1 MVELEDLVA
10 RRDYAL
16 KPQLKTNCKCGSVL
30 GLLQSQSTIKQMCKD
45 NYCRKIYPINRK
57 CTFCLTIY
65 PYDEIECKV
74 CDKEL
79 TKLTDA
85 EVTLEDNQKLIR
97 RSKRKVK
104 EGKITQKE
112 CDDIIK
118 KAEAEDK
125 ICEVKVREIRENRQ
139 IGQHSGIQTQKQ

>member
-1 MVELEDLVA
+1 MVELEDLVT
-10 RRDYAL
+10 RRDYVL
-16 KPQLKTNCKCGSVL
+16 KPLLRKTCKCGSVL

-57 CTFCLTIY
+57 CTFCDTVY
-65 PYDEIECKV
+65 DYDEMECKV
-74 CDKEL
+74 CDVEL
-79 TKLTDA
+79 TKLTNA

-118 KAEAEDK
+118 KAYIEDEV
-125 ICEVKVREIRENRQ
+125 CEEKAREIREKRQ
-139 IGQHSGIQTQKQ
+139 LD

>member
-1 MVELEDLVA
+1 MVELEDLVT
-10 RRDYAL
+10 RRDYVL
-16 KPQLKTNCKCGSVL
+16 KPLLRKTCKCGSVL

-57 CTFCLTIY
+57 CTFCDTVY
-65 PYDEIECKV
+65 DYDEMECKV
-74 CDKEL
+74 CDVEL

-118 KAEAEDK
+118 KANIEDEV
-125 ICEVKVREIRENRQ
+125 CEEKAREIREKRQ
-139 IGQHSGIQTQKQ
+139 ID

>member
-1 MVELEDLVA
+1 MELEDLVA
-10 RRDYAL
+10 RRDYVL
-16 KPQLKTNCKCGSVL
+16 KPLLIKTCKCGSTL
-30 GLLQSQSTIKQMCKD
+30 NLLQTHTVIKQICND
-45 NYCRKIYPINRK
+45 TWCRKIYPIKRK
-57 CTFCLTIY
+57 CTFCHTIY

-79 TKLTDA
+79 TQLTDA
-85 EVTLEDNQKLIR
+85 EVTLEDNKKLIR

-139 IGQHSGIQTQKQ
+139 TEQPSGIQTQKQ

>member
-10 RRDYAL
+10 RRDYVL
-16 KPQLKTNCKCGSVL
+16 KPLLRKTCKCGSTL
-30 GLLQSQSTIKQMCKD
+30 NLLQTQSTVKQMCND
-45 NYCRKIYPINRK
+45 SYCRKIYPINRK
-57 CTFCLTIY
+57 CTYCHTTY

-74 CDKEL
+74 CDVEL

-112 CDDIIK
+112 
-118 KAEAEDK
+118 
-125 ICEVKVREIRENRQ
+125 
-139 IGQHSGIQTQKQ
+139 

>member
-16 KPQLKTNCKCGSVL
+16 KPLLRKTCICGRTL
-30 GLLQSQSTIKQMCKD
+30 NLLQSQSTIKQMCND
-45 NYCRKIYPINRK
+45 SYCRKIYPINRK

-118 KAEAEDK
+118 KANIEDEV
-125 ICEVKVREIRENRQ
+125 CEERAREIREKRQ
-139 IGQHSGIQTQKQ
+139 ID

>member
-57 CTFCLTIY
+57 CTFCDTVY
-65 PYDEIECKV
+65 DYDEMECKV
-74 CDKEL
+74 CDVEL

-118 KAEAEDK
+118 KANIEDEV
-125 ICEVKVREIRENRQ
+125 CEERAREIREKRQ
-139 IGQHSGIQTQKQ
+139 IG

>member
-16 KPQLKTNCKCGSVL
+16 KPLLRKTCKCGSTL
-30 GLLQSQSTIKQMCKD
+30 NLLQSQSTIKQMCKD

-57 CTFCLTIY
+57 CTFCDTVY
-65 PYDEIECKV
+65 DYDEMECKV
-74 CDKEL
+74 CDVEL

-104 EGKITQKE
+104 EGKLTQKE
-112 CDDIIK
+112 CEDTVK
-118 KAEAEDK
+118 QAEKEIK
-125 ICEVKVREIRENRQ
+125 ICGEKAQKIREERQ
-139 IGQHSGIQTQKQ
+139 IEPSSETQTPKR

>member
-1 MVELEDLVA
+1 
-10 RRDYAL
+10 
-16 KPQLKTNCKCGSVL
+16 
-30 GLLQSQSTIKQMCKD
+30 MCSD
-45 NYCRKIYPINRK
+45 SYCRKIYPINRK

-118 KAEAEDK
+118 KANIEDEV
-125 ICEVKVREIRENRQ
+125 CEEKAREIREKRQ
-139 IGQHSGIQTQKQ
+139 ID

>member
-16 KPQLKTNCKCGSVL
+16 KPLLRKTCKCGSTL
-30 GLLQSQSTIKQMCKD
+30 NLLQSQSTIKQMCKD

-57 CTFCLTIY
+57 CTFCDTVY
-65 PYDEIECKV
+65 DYDEMECKV
-74 CDKEL
+74 CDVEL

>member
-10 RRDYAL
+10 RRDYML
-16 KPQLKTNCKCGSVL
+16 KPLLRKTCKCGSTL
-30 GLLQSQSTIKQMCKD
+30 NLLQTQSTVKQMCND
-45 NYCRKIYPINRK
+45 SYCRKIYPIMRK
-57 CTFCLTIY
+57 CTFCDTV
-65 PYDEIECKV
+65 YDYEEVECKV
-74 CDKEL
+74 CDMEL
-79 TKLTDA
+79 TKLTNA

-118 KAEAEDK
+118 KANIEDEV
-125 ICEVKVREIRENRQ
+125 CEERAREIREKRQ
-139 IGQHSGIQTQKQ
+139 ID

>member
-16 KPQLKTNCKCGSVL
+16 KPLLRKTCKCGRTL
-30 GLLQSQSTIKQMCKD
+30 GLLQTQSTIKQMCSD
-45 NYCRKIYPINRK
+45 SYCRKIYPINRK
-57 CTFCLTIY
+57 CTFCDTV
-65 PYDEIECKV
+65 YDYEEVECKV
-74 CDKEL
+74 CDMEL
-79 TKLTDA
+79 TKLTNA

-118 KAEAEDK
+118 KANIEDEV
-125 ICEVKVREIRENRQ
+125 CEERAREIREKRQ
-139 IGQHSGIQTQKQ
+139 ID

>member
-16 KPQLKTNCKCGSVL
+16 KPLLRKTCICCRTLN
-30 GLLQSQSTIKQMCKD
+30 LLQSQSTIKQMSSD
-45 NYCRKIYPINRK
+45 SYCRKIYPINRK
-57 CTFCLTIY
+57 CTFCDTV
-65 PYDEIECKV
+65 YDYEEVECKV

-118 KAEAEDK
+118 KANIEDEV
-125 ICEVKVREIRENRQ
+125 CEERAREIREKRQ
-139 IGQHSGIQTQKQ
+139 ID

>member
-16 KPQLKTNCKCGSVL
+16 KPLLRKTCKCGRTL
-30 GLLQSQSTIKQMCKD
+30 GLLQSQSTIKQMCSD
-45 NYCRKIYPINRK
+45 SYCRKIYPINRK
-57 CTFCLTIY
+57 CTFCDTVY
-65 PYDEIECKV
+65 DYDEMECKV
-74 CDKEL
+74 CDVEL

-118 KAEAEDK
+118 KANIEDEV
-125 ICEVKVREIRENRQ
+125 CEERAREIREKRQ
-139 IGQHSGIQTQKQ
+139 IG

>member
-16 KPQLKTNCKCGSVL
+16 KPLLRKTCICGRTL
-30 GLLQSQSTIKQMCKD
+30 NLLQSQSTIKQMCSD
-45 NYCRKIYPINRK
+45 SYCRKIYPINRK
-57 CTFCLTIY
+57 CTFCDTV
-65 PYDEIECKV
+65 YDYEEVECKV
-74 CDKEL
+74 FDKEL

-118 KAEAEDK
+118 KANIEDEV
-125 ICEVKVREIRENRQ
+125 CEERAREIREKRQ
-139 IGQHSGIQTQKQ
+139 ID

>member
-16 KPQLKTNCKCGSVL
+16 KPLLRKTCKCGSTL
-30 GLLQSQSTIKQMCKD
+30 NLLQSQSTIKQMCKD

-57 CTFCLTIY
+57 CTFCDTV
-65 PYDEIECKV
+65 YDYEEVECKV

-118 KAEAEDK
+118 KANIEDEV
-125 ICEVKVREIRENRQ
+125 CEEKAREIREKRQ
-139 IGQHSGIQTQKQ
+139 ID

>member
-1 MVELEDLVA
+1 
-10 RRDYAL
+10 
-16 KPQLKTNCKCGSVL
+16 
-30 GLLQSQSTIKQMCKD
+30 MCSD
-45 NYCRKIYPINRK
+45 SYCRKIYPINRK
-57 CTFCLTIY
+57 CTFCDTV
-65 PYDEIECKV
+65 YDYEEVECKV

-118 KAEAEDK
+118 KANIEDEV
-125 ICEVKVREIRENRQ
+125 CEERAREIREKRQ
-139 IGQHSGIQTQKQ
+139 ID